1 MQIMTSKNFL
11 DSQDPM
17 SSGMGYYDPSLVTET
32 QDPVN
37 LEMAA
42 YNSVISKEDFGI
54 ITTTQ
59 EGILNSLHLM
69 SDEIGKHTSLILN
82 KLDEMNKTT
91 QPKTTQGKK
100 PGSCYTCGEPGHYSP
115 DCPTK
120 ENNRGS
126 TSQQSTN
133 YSRPSNN
140 NCFICKKEGHWMKD
154 CPENL
159 KNKYWADQEHEAQDC
174 PEKENH
180 PPTNKGKGVKDKK
193 KAKTKKSNEDWDEE
207 MKTEQKKPGRMMKV
221 NKKNVFVDS
230 PTRMNFI

>member
-1 MQIMTSKNFL
+1 
-11 DSQDPM
+11 M

-54 ITTTQ
+54 ITTT
-59 EGILNSLHLM
+59 I
-69 SDEIGKHTSLILN
+69 EIGKHTSLILN

-91 QPKTTQGKK
+91 QPKTTQGKN
-100 PGSCYTCGEPGHYSP
+100 PGSCYTCGEPGHY
-115 DCPTK
+115 
-120 ENNRGS
+120 
-126 TSQQSTN
+126 SQQSTN

-180 PPTNKGKGVKDKK
+180 QQRERSQRQEN
-193 KAKTKKSNEDWDEE
+193 S
-207 MKTEQKKPGRMMKV
+207 
-221 NKKNVFVDS
+221 KNQE
-230 PTRMNFI
+230 IQ